1 MKHFSLWH
9 LPSEWHQL
17 NRAEQQR
24 VMQSQKKKE
33 SERERQGEKHKW
45 ESKGKK
51 EDRNGMNYSKE
62 EESDRT
68 RRAVPA
74 RHCFTSH
81 CTEEESLSYASVFH
95 IALTIYVPTRIMQ
108 LDGSVEKTLINL
120 TLFLVFFPL
129 FLFQCP
135 SNPLSL
141 CSLAFICSSLFPPS
155 SYVKIFSSS
164 IFCILLSLYSL

>member
-1 MKHFSLWH
+1 
-9 LPSEWHQL
+9 
-17 NRAEQQR
+17 
-24 VMQSQKKKE
+24 
-33 SERERQGEKHKW
+33 
-45 ESKGKK
+45 
-51 EDRNGMNYSKE
+51 MNYSKE

-120 TLFLVFFPL
+120 TLFLVWFFFPL
-129 FLFQCP
+129 FLFLCP
-135 SNPLSL
+135 SNLLSL
-141 CSLAFICSSLFPPS
+141 CSLAVICSSLFRKFLCKGIQQQYILYSAELIQFVNTNIQKSNNPS
-155 SYVKIFSSS
+155 SSQMPGYLS
-164 IFCILLSLYSL
+164 I